1 MPICTTL
8 ARTIKQSIKG
18 PRMEEDK
25 TKPDARRRAHAHVYA
40 HARENRNELTHSASF
55 LCGENRTKST
65 RVWGVGFKKME
76 RV

>member
-8 ARTIKQSIKG
+8 ARTIKQSTKG
-18 PRMEEDK
+18 PGMEVK
-25 TKPDARRRAHAHVYA
+25 TKPDTRRRAHAHVYA
-40 HARENRNELTHSASF
+40 HARENRNELTRSASF